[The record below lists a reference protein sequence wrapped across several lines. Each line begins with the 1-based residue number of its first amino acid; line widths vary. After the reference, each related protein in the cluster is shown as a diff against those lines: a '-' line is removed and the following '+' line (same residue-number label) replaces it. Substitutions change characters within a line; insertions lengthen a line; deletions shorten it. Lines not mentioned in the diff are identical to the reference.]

1 MAGQVSP
8 GVVIKERDLTNA
20 RIDSTIDNV
29 GALVGPFERGPVNQM
44 VNITNEKSLLEYFG
58 KPNSSNAE
66 YWFTAT
72 NFLSYGG
79 QLQVVRIGDSNLKN
93 AVTDSASAVLIE
105 SDTDYATN
113 HFDGAQSFHYGAKY
127 AGSYGNNISVHVV
140 DHGYDFDLTVSAA
153 TTAAAGT
160 TVYQSNGVTGKLFV
174 DPAGGTAVKVFETN
188 GNLVTGTGN
197 LLIQNTG
204 ATNTT
209 LDGAVATADATITVT
224 SATGL
229 SLIHI

>member
-58 KPNSSNAE
+58 KPNNSNAG

-79 QLQVVRIGDSNLKN
+79 QLQVIRVGDATLKN
-93 AVTDSASAVLIE
+93 AVTDAASAVLIE
-105 SDTDYATN
+105 SDTDYVTN
-113 HFDGAQSFHYGAKY
+113 HFDGAQSFHYGTKWA
-127 AGSYGNNISVHVV
+127 
-140 DHGYDFDLTVSAA
+140 
-153 TTAAAGT
+153 
-160 TVYQSNGVTGKLFV
+160 GVT
-174 DPAGGTAVKVFETN
+174 ET
-188 GNLVTGTGN
+188 T
-197 LLIQNTG
+197 
-204 ATNTT
+204 
-209 LDGAVATADATITVT
+209 
-224 SATGL
+224 
-229 SLIHI
+229 